1 MRKYKRVDL
10 VYRKEACGL
19 LALPDLRGQETRL
32 EFQVSLE
39 EPELHPMG
47 KGHLGKARRSCYPGL
62 DRDRTQLAQGQG
74 AAWKKDGGFT
84 SPQPRKEL
92 GGYYT
97 LVSGSHSTTWLR
109 ACLKVVTETNFPPC
123 IPFRG
128 PSPLYTYPGTQ
139 YSLQAAQSLPSPELL
154 TAAQPQA

>member
-1 MRKYKRVDL
+1 MVGRAAWRGGQWEFLLRVRKYKRVDL

-84 SPQPRKEL
+84 LP
-92 GGYYT
+92 
-97 LVSGSHSTTWLR
+97 H
-109 ACLKVVTETNFPPC
+109 N
-123 IPFRG
+123 
-128 PSPLYTYPGTQ
+128 PGRN
-139 YSLQAAQSLPSPELL
+139 
-154 TAAQPQA
+154 